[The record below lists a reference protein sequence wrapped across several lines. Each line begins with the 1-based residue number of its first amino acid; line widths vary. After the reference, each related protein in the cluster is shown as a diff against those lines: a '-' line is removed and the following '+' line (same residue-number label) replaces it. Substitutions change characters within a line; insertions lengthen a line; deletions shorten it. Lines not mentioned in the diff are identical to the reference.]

1 MIYNISGDDESL
13 FQIDSATGFLT
24 FILPPNYENELDSNQ
39 DNLYEITVTIQ
50 DRSGDVIDLNAE
62 DYASFNLQIDVQ
74 DEAELPTLSEDLS
87 DGPYQQTI
95 QVEEDELWTWD
106 SLTMFDL
113 IATDEDDGETD
124 TLSWTIIN
132 QDLSAGEAFI
142 TGTGQTPTSFTYV
155 PELDYDGTNGNG
167 SFTIRIGEDPS
178 AREVD
183 FVVEFIPVSDLL
195 TSVSPSSLETISK
208 TNYGIHLSSMRTTQ
222 VQLD

>member
-1 MIYNISGDDESL
+1 M
-13 FQIDSATGFLT
+13 
-24 FILPPNYENELDSNQ
+24 
-39 DNLYEITVTIQ
+39 
-50 DRSGDVIDLNAE
+50 NAE

-183 FVVEFIPVSDLL
+183 FVVEFIPVSDPAIL

-208 TNYGIHLSSMRTTQ
+208 TNLRYTFELNENNPSPVRLDFEEADGQ
-222 VQLD
+222 VIDDIEFKGGSNFLDNEHFVLDVTGLTSDEAL

>member
-1 MIYNISGDDESL
+1 M
-13 FQIDSATGFLT
+13 
-24 FILPPNYENELDSNQ
+24 
-39 DNLYEITVTIQ
+39 
-50 DRSGDVIDLNAE
+50 NAE

-74 DEAELPTLSEDLS
+74 DEPELPTLSEDLS

-124 TLSWTIIN
+124 SLSWTIIN

-167 SFTIRIGEDPS
+167 PLPFDR
-178 AREVD
+178 
-183 FVVEFIPVSDLL
+183 
-195 TSVSPSSLETISK
+195 
-208 TNYGIHLSSMRTTQ
+208 
-222 VQLD
+222 

>member
-1 MIYNISGDDESL
+1 
-13 FQIDSATGFLT
+13 
-24 FILPPNYENELDSNQ
+24 
-39 DNLYEITVTIQ
+39 
-50 DRSGDVIDLNAE
+50 
-62 DYASFNLQIDVQ
+62 
-74 DEAELPTLSEDLS
+74 
-87 DGPYQQTI
+87 
-95 QVEEDELWTWD
+95 
-106 SLTMFDL
+106 MFDL

-183 FVVEFIPVSDLL
+183 FVVEFIPVSDPAIL

-208 TNYGIHLSSMRTTQ
+208 TNLRYTFELNENNPSPVRLDFEEADGQVIDDIEFKGGSNFLDNEHFVLDVTGLTSDEAFVEISFSGDMPDYEVPYDEDEDNNYSIYLEVMESSNKSLSLYLGFYNSEHGRCYTICNKH
-222 VQLD
+222 